1 MLLLLILLPL
11 AGALPLLLTCSEN
24 ESGLGRWSCA
34 VTGLTLLVMVLC
46 SF

>member
-11 AGALPLLLTCSEN
+11 AGALPLLLTRSES

-34 VTGLTLLVMVLC
+34 VTGLTLL
-46 SF
+46 